1 MIYILYN
8 LFYLPANQSI
18 ASGSHSNNS
27 NNASNDWNFPGGQPR
42 PGQRNAQDT
51 TLQGL
56 LSTSPMPEFWCS
68 ILYFEL
74 DTQVCVHRS
83 YNLEVPKHT
92 NFELIL
98 RALFLEGLYFQILC
112 PSNFMMFH
120 LTQHVVHQILIKSL
134 VNKKLH

>member
-1 MIYILYN
+1 MCNMHIIILYLYDLYN
-8 LFYLPANQSI
+8 LIYLLANQSI

-74 DTQVCVHRS
+74 DTQVCRGSKTH
-83 YNLEVPKHT
+83 
-92 NFELIL
+92 
-98 RALFLEGLYFQILC
+98 LFLIDSQGLI
-112 PSNFMMFH
+112 SGRIVISDFMP
-120 LTQHVVHQILIKSL
+120 
-134 VNKKLH
+134 